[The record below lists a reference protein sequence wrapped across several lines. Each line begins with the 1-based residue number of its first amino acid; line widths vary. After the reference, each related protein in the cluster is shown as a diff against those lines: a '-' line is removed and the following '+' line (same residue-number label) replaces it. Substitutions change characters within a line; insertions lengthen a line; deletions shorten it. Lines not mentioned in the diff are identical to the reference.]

1 MQAGLALHETGR
13 IVYEDVI
20 VNKISKRHTTH
31 LDGGARR
38 EGKQAAIG
46 TANNDNDS
54 TDDVVNAE

>member
-1 MQAGLALHETGR
+1 MHETGR